1 MHYLI
6 AWLSLISNLI
16 DCLFHKSSIGNNMIF
31 SIVRLYRYL
40 KKKNTLLDQNYT
52 WKHDLLLCKNK
63 IFIPKTSQ
71 LREHFTLYISSFIS
85 RGWCMLICP
94 NNSSSQVWVEMFIAM
109 SNAAWFVNRQRIQT
123 PTLEAYYSHYQY
135 RNAFW
140 KISPCILSLVCH
152 HLKVIRLS
160 LLLLI
165 ACPWTFH
172 SLETGLQ

>member
-1 MHYLI
+1 MHDSLWFPI
-6 AWLSLISNLI
+6 SLIVYSTNQALAI
-16 DCLFHKSSIGNNMIF
+16 TWSFLLSDYIGIW
-31 SIVRLYRYL
+31 

>member
-1 MHYLI
+1 MHDSLWFPI
-6 AWLSLISNLI
+6 SLIVYSTNQALAI
-16 DCLFHKSSIGNNMIF
+16 TWSFLLSDYIGIW
-31 SIVRLYRYL
+31 

-109 SNAAWFVNRQRIQT
+109 SNAAWFVKRQRIQT